1 MLSIHA
7 LSHEILIL
15 ISLGI
20 GLVSFRFVRFS
31 SLRFVS
37 ILVLVSSRIIHLVSL
52 VRSITRSLVRSCS
65 IRIRFDQLTRYPIVD
80 PVN

>member
-1 MLSIHA
+1 MSIHS
-7 LSHEILIL
+7 LSLEISFL
-15 ISLGI
+15 ISVGI

-52 VRSITRSLVRSCS
+52 VRSITRSLVRTFVFDSHSFRS
-65 IRIRFDQLTRYPIVD
+65 INPIPD
-80 PVN
+80 RGSRN